1 MPDGRSRTLLRPST
15 SLTTSTR
22 MSIGASTKTSCGRNV
37 EDARWRNHRR
47 SLTKRMSDNRKVLER
62 LRVGLGRFVQEGPV
76 VSFRR
81 YLCVVR
87 CAVERV
93 FSREEPRHGRL
104 AMSNLVAE
112 KNVVAEKLELLK
124 SRAAIRAVDVA
135 NMLGTTPET
144 VSRWNQGR
152 AYPRPAKESLLVDL
166 EYIVERLSE
175 FYSDPKTARSWLY
188 SRHRYFSGLRPAD
201 LIQEGRIE
209 EVLEAIQAM
218 ADPTYT

>member
-1 MPDGRSRTLLRPST
+1 
-15 SLTTSTR
+15 
-22 MSIGASTKTSCGRNV
+22 
-37 EDARWRNHRR
+37 
-47 SLTKRMSDNRKVLER
+47 
-62 LRVGLGRFVQEGPV
+62 
-76 VSFRR
+76 
-81 YLCVVR
+81 
-87 CAVERV
+87 
-93 FSREEPRHGRL
+93 
-104 AMSNLVAE
+104 MSNLVAE

-152 AYPRPAKESLLVDL
+152 AYPRPVNESLLVDL